1 MLYTPSIRA
10 TVGRRQLH
18 YGAVPIASWILV
30 GVLAFVL
37 ALSLVI
43 CLVFAKRMPSDVGT
57 HICRCGGC
65 GRRFRVP
72 STIPADTF
80 MCRNCIREG
89 RRRQSIV
96 LEEEREE
103 RLNDMN
109 SAPKRVRSTLRLA
122 ALVPRFLRLSIPA
135 TGQPLFYVCLDWVQ
149 VMTLHRVSSHFYRM
163 KTRVFGSS
171 PNDDDIEE
179 DIESGSQGLDE
190 DAQRPTINIHRG
202 FTKAVDAGQVQI
214 PEDNLC
220 EICFDDEA
228 RVVLLPCGHGGLC
241 EGCAK
246 DIISSTGNCYLCRQ
260 PVKLVAIVG
269 RQEPSKRRT
278 TSAVSASRVDR
289 EASDMSSDNY
299 FAQVVGP
306 DQLHHL
312 ESRAVDRQGSG
323 STPQQHVDSSQLGTP
338 AVTQSQG
345 LPSIAEGSAAGAPRP
360 VAETAGEGTTSGD
373 ADEPSVPQPRQ
384 PMESS

>member
-1 MLYTPSIRA
+1 MLYTPPIRA
-10 TVGRRQLH
+10 TTVGRRQLH

-109 SAPKRVRSTLRLA
+109 SAPKR
-122 ALVPRFLRLSIPA
+122 
-135 TGQPLFYVCLDWVQ
+135 

-323 STPQQHVDSSQLGTP
+323 STPQQHLDSSQLGTP